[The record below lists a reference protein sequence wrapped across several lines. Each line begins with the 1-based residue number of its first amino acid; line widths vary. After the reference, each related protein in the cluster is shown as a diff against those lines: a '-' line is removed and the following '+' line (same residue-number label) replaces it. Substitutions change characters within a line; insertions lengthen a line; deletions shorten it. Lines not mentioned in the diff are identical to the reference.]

1 MLPRSAKSTILM
13 AFLLVAAVPVWGQ
26 SWAGRGRLQGI
37 VRDESNKPVQ
47 GAKVTL
53 RPGTEQVDATKPG
66 PGPITTNKNG
76 QWSIL
81 GLTGG
86 PWGILIEKEGF
97 MTSEGQ
103 TSVAEYG
110 APPQPIIVKL
120 KVVEQAAPQ
129 PAAAAAEPT
138 AAALAKEALERG
150 NAALAANQFAEAR
163 AAYEEG
169 MTKLGDQADPALNAS
184 ILRSIAMTYYRE
196 KKTEQAI
203 DSLKKSLEL
212 APDDQDT
219 LRLIVSLLV
228 EANREPEAQA
238 YMAKLPQGA
247 TVDPNTIMNLGIKAY
262 NDGKMED
269 ALRHF
274 DRVVKENPQVPDA
287 YYFRGLV
294 YLNQS
299 KNAEAKA
306 DFQKLLSLD
315 PNHQYAGDA
324 KEFLKSLQ

>member
-1 MLPRSAKSTILM
+1 M
-13 AFLLVAAVPVWGQ
+13 ALLLVAAVPVWGQ
-26 SWAGRGRLQGI
+26 SWAGRGRLQGF
-37 VRDESNKPVQ
+37 VKDENNKPIQ
-47 GAKVTL
+47 GATVTL
-53 RPGTEQVDATKPG
+53 RMGTDRVDPKADG
-66 PGPITTNKNG
+66 PKSITTNKNG

-81 GLTGG
+81 GLAGG
-86 PWGILIEKEGF
+86 PWGILIEKEGY
-97 MTSEGQ
+97 MLSEGQ
-103 TSVAEYG
+103 ASVAEYG
-110 APPQPIIVKL
+110 APPQPITVKL
-120 KVVEQAAPQ
+120 KPIEQAAPQ
-129 PAAAAAEPT
+129 PAAASAEPT
-138 AAALAKEALERG
+138 AAALAKDALERG
-150 NAALAANQFAEAR
+150 NTLLGENKFAEAR

-169 MTKLGDQADPALNAS
+169 MAKLADQADPVLNAS

-203 DSLKKSLEL
+203 DSLKKSLAL
-212 APDDQDT
+212 APDDPDT

-228 EANREPEAQA
+228 EANREPEAQV

-262 NDGKMED
+262 NDGKMDD

-274 DRVVKENPQVPDA
+274 DRVVKENPQVADA